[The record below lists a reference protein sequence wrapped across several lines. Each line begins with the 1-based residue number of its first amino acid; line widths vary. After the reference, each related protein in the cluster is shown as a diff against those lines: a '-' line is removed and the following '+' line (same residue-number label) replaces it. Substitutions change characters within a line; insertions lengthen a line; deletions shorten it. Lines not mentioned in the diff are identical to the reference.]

1 MRIGYT
7 KKQAAL
13 LRLFAEGK
21 LHRYTILSGSVRS
34 GKTWIS
40 LVIWAFWV
48 ATRPK
53 GGVYMMAG
61 YGIGFTVF
69 MLITLAVFAAVTF
82 VLYRWLRKKGCEIF
96 ATL

>member
-1 MRIGYT
+1 
-7 KKQAAL
+7 
-13 LRLFAEGK
+13 
-21 LHRYTILSGSVRS
+21 
-34 GKTWIS
+34 
-40 LVIWAFWV
+40 
-48 ATRPK
+48 
-53 GGVYMMAG
+53 MMAG